1 MELMK
6 RGRKMFDEM
15 FQDVENDSME
25 YGVRLAC
32 ADESVFAALAQ
43 YYSHVE
49 EGEPLCNMP
58 VRQFYPELEPE
69 NEPSVYTREVP
80 WRNTMLI
87 SDVQATGIPLEIL
100 REQDVIC
107 IYRTG
112 SEEDFASCAE
122 GLTAQQEEDG
132 DGIRPAVFCFADAAA
147 AKAYVCGSGVWAPSS
162 SQVVGTNLD
171 DILPLLASTKGDIRY
186 ISGKTL
192 LWEEMPAVDRSVQGV
207 QLICRGPKD
216 LSMFE
221 VMEKA
226 EAIAACFSEGV
237 NILWQ
242 IEIYEKREILAFFV
256 REMPHMGA

>member
-1 MELMK
+1 MFDE
-6 RGRKMFDEM
+6 MFDEM

-43 YYSHVE
+43 YYSQVE
-49 EGEPLCNMP
+49 ECEPLCNMP
-58 VRQFYPELEPE
+58 VWQFYPELEEE
-69 NEPSVYTREVP
+69 NEISTSAEEVA

-87 SDVQATGIPLEIL
+87 SDVQAAGIPLEIL
-100 REQDVIC
+100 QQQDVIC

-112 SEEDFASCAE
+112 SEEDFAACAE
-122 GLTAQQEEDG
+122 GVTAQQEDDG
-132 DGIRPAVFCFADAAA
+132 DGIRPAVFCFGDAAA

-171 DILPLLASTKGDIRY
+171 DVLPLLASTKGDIRY
-186 ISGKTL
+186 ISEKSL

-207 QLICRGPKD
+207 QLICRGAKD
-216 LSMFE
+216 LSMFV

-242 IEIYEKREILAFFV
+242 IEMDDEKHTKSES
-256 REMPHMGA
+256 